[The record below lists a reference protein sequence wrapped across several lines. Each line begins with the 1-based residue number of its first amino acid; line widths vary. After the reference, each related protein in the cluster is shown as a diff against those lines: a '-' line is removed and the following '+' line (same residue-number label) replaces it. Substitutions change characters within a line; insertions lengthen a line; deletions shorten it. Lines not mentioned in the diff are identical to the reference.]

1 MIFATIILLLLGSSS
16 VLSQDTERA
25 GIILNYKD
33 RYLLVQN
40 KFSFR
45 WSFTKG
51 HVEPFDVDLLETAQR
66 EVKEESGYLEHENYV
81 IDDTEPR
88 MYGKS
93 TYWTGTVMRPDPP
106 KLKEDEHLGFGW
118 FTKDEMRKLKT
129 TSDISEWL

>member
-1 MIFATIILLLLGSSS
+1 MILTAIILLLLGSTSS
-16 VLSQDTERA
+16 QETNERA

-51 HVEPFDVDLLETAQR
+51 HVEPFDIDLLETAQR
-66 EVKEESGYLEHENYV
+66 EVKEESGYLETIHYT

-93 TYWTGTVMRPDPP
+93 TYWTGTVICPDPP

-118 FTKDEMRKLKT
+118 FTKEEMRKLKT
-129 TSDISEWL
+129 TTDISDWL

>member
-1 MIFATIILLLLGSSS
+1 MILTTIILLLLGSASS
-16 VLSQDTERA
+16 QETNERA

-51 HVEPFDVDLLETAQR
+51 HVEPFDIDLLETAQR
-66 EVKEESGYLEHENYV
+66 EVKEESGYLETIHYT

-93 TYWTGTVMRPDPP
+93 TYWTGTVIHADPP

-129 TSDISEWL
+129 TMDISEWL

>member
-1 MIFATIILLLLGSSS
+1 MIFPTIILLLIGST
-16 VLSQDTERA
+16 LAQDGERA

-40 KFSFR
+40 KLSFR

-66 EVKEESGYLEHENYV
+66 EVKEESGYLEHKQYT

-93 TYWTGTVMRPDPP
+93 TYWTATVICPDPP

-129 TSDISEWL
+129 TTDISDWL

>member
-1 MIFATIILLLLGSSS
+1 MIFATIILLLIGSG
-16 VLSQDTERA
+16 LSQDTERA

-66 EVKEESGYLEHENYV
+66 EVKEESGYLECEHYV
-81 IDDTEPR
+81 IDDTKPR
-88 MYGKS
+88 VYGKS
-93 TYWTGTVMRPDPP
+93 TYWTGTVINPDPP
-106 KLKEDEHLGFGW
+106 KLKEDEHLGVGW
-118 FTKDEMRKLKT
+118 FTKK
-129 TSDISEWL
+129 

>member
-1 MIFATIILLLLGSSS
+1 MIFPTIILLLIGS
-16 VLSQDTERA
+16 VFAQDTERA

-40 KFSFR
+40 KLSFR

-66 EVKEESGYLEHENYV
+66 EVKEESGYLEHEQYT
-81 IDDTEPR
+81 IDDTEPKV
-88 MYGKS
+88 YGKS
-93 TYWTGTVMRPDPP
+93 TYWTGTVICPDPP

-129 TSDISEWL
+129 TTDISEWL

>member
-1 MIFATIILLLLGSSS
+1 MIFISTIILLLIGSASS
-16 VLSQDTERA
+16 QEFERA

-51 HVEPFDVDLLETAQR
+51 HVEPFDVNLLETAQR
-66 EVKEESGYLEHENYV
+66 EVKEESGYLETIHYT

-93 TYWTGTVMRPDPP
+93 TYWTGTVINADPP

-118 FTKDEMRKLKT
+118 FTKEEMRKLKT

>member
-1 MIFATIILLLLGSSS
+1 MIFPTIILLLIGST
-16 VLSQDTERA
+16 LAQDGERA

-40 KFSFR
+40 KLSFR

-51 HVEPFDVDLLETAQR
+51 HVEPFDVELLETAQR
-66 EVKEESGYLEHENYV
+66 EVKEESGYLEHEQYT
-81 IDDTEPR
+81 IDDTEPKV
-88 MYGKS
+88 YGKS
-93 TYWTGTVMRPDPP
+93 TYWTGTVICPDTP

-129 TSDISEWL
+129 TTDISEWL

>member
-1 MIFATIILLLLGSSS
+1 MIFPTIILLLIGS
-16 VLSQDTERA
+16 VFAQDGERA

-66 EVKEESGYLEHENYV
+66 EVKEESGYLETIHYK

-93 TYWTGTVMRPDPP
+93 TYWTGTVINADPP

-129 TSDISEWL
+129 TTDISEWL

>member
-1 MIFATIILLLLGSSS
+1 MIFPTIILLLIGSTSS
-16 VLSQDTERA
+16 QETNERA

-51 HVEPFDVDLLETAQR
+51 HVEPFDIDLLETAQR
-66 EVKEESGYLEHENYV
+66 EVKEESGYLETIHYT
-81 IDDTEPR
+81 IDNTEPR

-93 TYWTGTVMRPDPP
+93 TYWTGTVICPDPP

-118 FTKDEMRKLKT
+118 FTKEEMRKLKT
-129 TSDISEWL
+129 TTDISDWL

>member
-1 MIFATIILLLLGSSS
+1 MIFATIILLLIGS
-16 VLSQDTERA
+16 VLAQDGERA

-66 EVKEESGYLEHENYV
+66 EVKEESGYLETIHYT
-81 IDDTEPR
+81 IDDTEPC

-93 TYWTGTVMRPDPP
+93 TYWTGTVINADPP

-129 TSDISEWL
+129 TTDISEWL

>member
-1 MIFATIILLLLGSSS
+1 MIFPTIILLLIGSISS
-16 VLSQDTERA
+16 QETNERA

-51 HVEPFDVDLLETAQR
+51 HVEPFDIDLLETAQR
-66 EVKEESGYLEHENYV
+66 EVKEESGYLETIHYT
-81 IDDTEPR
+81 IDNTEPR

-93 TYWTGTVMRPDPP
+93 TYWTGTVICPDPP

-118 FTKDEMRKLKT
+118 FTKEEMRKLKT
-129 TSDISEWL
+129 TTDISDWL

>member
-1 MIFATIILLLLGSSS
+1 MIFPTIILLLIGSISS
-16 VLSQDTERA
+16 QETNERA

-51 HVEPFDVDLLETAQR
+51 HVEPFDIDLLETAQR
-66 EVKEESGYLEHENYV
+66 EVKEESGYLETIHYT

-93 TYWTGTVMRPDPP
+93 TYWTGTVICPDPP

-118 FTKDEMRKLKT
+118 FTKEEMRKLKT
-129 TSDISEWL
+129 TTDISEWL

>member
-1 MIFATIILLLLGSSS
+1 MILTTIILLLLGSASS
-16 VLSQDTERA
+16 QETNERA

-66 EVKEESGYLEHENYV
+66 EVKEESGYLETIHYT

-93 TYWTGTVMRPDPP
+93 TYWTGTVIHADPP

-129 TSDISEWL
+129 TMDISEWL